1 MATETYMIY
10 QPNTYYDRSEFAGG
24 PSGSWMDA
32 SSETFD
38 TYEAAEAAL
47 LEWQRE
53 QPEIGT
59 LGIGTSERGPREW
72 SAIYTIDEQ
81 N

>member
-10 QPNTYYDRSEFAGG
+10 QPNSYDRSDFAGG
-24 PSGSWMDA
+24 PSGTWADA
-32 SSETFD
+32 SDETFA
-38 TYEAAEAAL
+38 TYEEAEAAV

-59 LGIGTSERGPREW
+59 LGIGTTERGPREW
-72 SAIYTIDEQ
+72 SAIYPIDGAE
-81 N
+81 

>member
-24 PSGSWMDA
+24 PSGSWIEA
-32 SSETFD
+32 SSETFASYD
-38 TYEAAEAAL
+38 EAEAAVI
-47 LEWQRE
+47 EWQRE

-59 LGIGTSERGPREW
+59 LGIGTSEHGPRNW
-72 SAIYTIDEQ
+72 SAIYEVEA